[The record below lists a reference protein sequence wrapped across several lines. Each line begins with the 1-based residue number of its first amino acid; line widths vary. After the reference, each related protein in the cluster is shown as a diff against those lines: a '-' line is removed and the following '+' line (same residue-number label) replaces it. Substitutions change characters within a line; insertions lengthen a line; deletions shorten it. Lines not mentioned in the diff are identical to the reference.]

1 VFAFWTMLGSSPRRT
16 TRRST
21 RAGVERRVTH
31 DPHRARVPAEY
42 TWALLTPFVFWLA
55 GRFSFDRSTAVK
67 RIALLLA
74 IGVVVAF
81 SVDRLNSSLI
91 AAFHVRPRYGSLAQ
105 PGGPAPADSSAFC
118 TGR

>member
-1 VFAFWTMLGSSPRRT
+1 M
-16 TRRST
+16 
-21 RAGVERRVTH
+21 
-31 DPHRARVPAEY
+31 Y

-105 PGGPAPADSSAFC
+105 PGGPG
-118 TGR
+118 TGRILQHSARPMIVNHFILYIGVLSRGSRVTTLSATAHASVRPPTPK